1 MPTPPAYSHNAVAAF
16 LAHTL
21 TAADGTP
28 ETPLPTDTPEDN
40 E

>member
-1 MPTPPAYSHNAVAAF
+1 MKHPHYNHSTIAEF
-16 LAHTL
+16 LALTL

>member
-1 MPTPPAYSHNAVAAF
+1 MKHPHYNHSTIAEF

-28 ETPLPTDTPEDN
+28 EQPLPTNTPEDN